1 MYLHLGLWLTFYAG
15 FLWNFPIGFIV
26 LYCQFQQFQNFF
38 SWLFIWLIYHSIL
51 HPMAFMTLCTYW
63 KFACFWFCCMALYSG
78 GIHGVIRI
86 FLKWLR
92 FVCVYVFQGVAC
104 FRENS
109 MDWWM
114 ACIPLLLYGILCRY
128 LLHSFLCK
136 MSFKIRVSLLIF
148 YPYNLFLTENDIWND
163 LSCKKVLGYSHN
175 ICANF
180 VLVYLVRKSVF

>member
-1 MYLHLGLWLTFYAG
+1 MCGHSVPPAPFIEYTFFLLSMFLESASNYMYVRLGLWLTFYAG

-51 HPMAFMTLCTYW
+51 HPMTFMTLWTYW
-63 KFACFWFCCMALYSG
+63 KFACFWFCFMALYSG

-114 ACIPLLLYGILCRY
+114 ACI
-128 LLHSFLCK
+128 SFA
-136 MSFKIRVSLLIF
+136 I
-148 YPYNLFLTENDIWND
+148 IWNT
-163 LSCKKVLGYSHN
+163 L
-175 ICANF
+175 
-180 VLVYLVRKSVF
+180 